1 MNASDVMNDIIWKE
15 KNIQINQSEY
25 HHRIHFLSIRSSTHC
40 PSLHRSDNPTVS
52 ALLKGLIRWLWVY
65 RQVHEL
71 PRPQINTIGYVN
83 DIELAFIENDH
94 WKSHEWL
101 RFLSISI
108 ERNDGIH
115 FDLFFFFLLDI
126 KHNPDSSIF
135 HGKRICSGPSLCESP
150 SWRW

>member
-40 PSLHRSDNPTVS
+40 PSLHRSDNPYSFGLAQGPHQV
-52 ALLKGLIRWLWVY
+52 ALSVQTSTRATTTADQYHRLCERHWTCFHREWSWKKSWMTQIPVHLDRTQRWY
-65 RQVHEL
+65 SFR
-71 PRPQINTIGYVN
+71 
-83 DIELAFIENDH
+83 
-94 WKSHEWL
+94 S
-101 RFLSISI
+101 FL
-108 ERNDGIH
+108 
-115 FDLFFFFLLDI
+115 FFLLDI